1 MKRGKVAKGQRGNV
15 VLNATT
21 RVVFGLVLLTVAA
34 MAQRGGARGFGG
46 TWVFDQEAT
55 VASAREAKM
64 QAGPIFGD
72 GFNAVQTEKSL
83 TLHITAGTLN
93 ITATYAL
100 DGSES
105 KNVSPPSAPGAPPI
119 NIVSIAK
126 WDGDRLS
133 VTSTSQS
140 PGANGPIDVK
150 SVRTMWL
157 DSSGRLVIERTGTP
171 TTIVPSSRSV
181 YKHPQ

>member
-1 MKRGKVAKGQRGNV
+1 MRRVMAVACGA
-15 VLNATT
+15 L
-21 RVVFGLVLLTVAA
+21 LLTTFMAA
-34 MAQRGGARGFGG
+34 QGRGAREFGG
-46 TWVFDQEAT
+46 TWVFDQAAT

-72 GFNAVQTEKSL
+72 GFNAVQTDTSL

-119 NIVSIAK
+119 NIVSTAK
-126 WDGDRLS
+126 WNGDRLS

-157 DSSGRLVIERTGTP
+157 DPEGRLVIERTGTP

-181 YKHPQ
+181 YARK